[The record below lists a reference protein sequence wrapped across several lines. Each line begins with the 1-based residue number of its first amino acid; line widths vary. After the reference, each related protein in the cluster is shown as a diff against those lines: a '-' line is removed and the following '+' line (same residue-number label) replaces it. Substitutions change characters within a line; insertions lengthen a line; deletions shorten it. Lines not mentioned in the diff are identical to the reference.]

1 MKIMGIDLAGKVDNP
16 TGICILNVDESKGY
30 EIDMGTLYTDEE
42 ILEKINRVQ
51 PSLIVIDAPLSLP
64 KGRCCLEKECECAVG
79 GHFRQSERE
88 IRRYGSV
95 LPLTFTGMK
104 MLTLRGV
111 GLARALSDKFQLKET
126 HPRTAG
132 KILNWE
138 NLEKNLQNYF
148 HLPPD
153 PTEHELDAAIAALTG
168 FFYIDDCF
176 LELGDDDEG
185 TIILPKGKDC
195 LEILEKL
202 KRLGKFKN
210 TREV

>member
-1 MKIMGIDLAGKVDNP
+1 MKIMGIDLAGKVNNP
-16 TGICILNVDESKGY
+16 TGICILNADESR
-30 EIDMGTLYTDEE
+30 EHNIDMGTLYTDEE
-42 ILEKINRVQ
+42 ILEKINRLQ

-64 KGRCCLEKECECAVG
+64 KGRCCLEKECICAVG

-111 GLARALSDKFQLKET
+111 GLARALSGKFQLKET

-132 KILNWE
+132 KMLNWE
-138 NLEKNLQNYF
+138 NLEKNLENYF
-148 HLPPD
+148 HLPQD

-168 FFYIDDCF
+168 FFYINNCF

-195 LEILEKL
+195 LEILK
-202 KRLGKFKN
+202 KFKK
-210 TREV
+210 TGEV

>member
-16 TGICILNVDESKGY
+16 TGICILNTDESREY

-42 ILEKINRVQ
+42 ILGNIDRLQ
-51 PSLIVIDAPLSLP
+51 PSLIAIDAPLSLP

-111 GLARALSDKFQLKET
+111 GLASVLLGKFQLKET

-132 KILNWE
+132 KMLNWE
-138 NLEKNLQNYF
+138 NLEKDLENYF
-148 HLPPD
+148 HLPPN

-168 FFYIDDCF
+168 FFYINDCF
-176 LELGDDDEG
+176 LELGNEDEG

-195 LEILEKL
+195 LEILK
-202 KRLGKFKN
+202 K
-210 TREV
+210 V

>member
-1 MKIMGIDLAGKVDNP
+1 MGIDLAGKVDNP
-16 TGICILNVDESKGY
+16 TGICILNADESRGY
-30 EIDMGTLYTDEE
+30 EMDMGTLYTDEE
-42 ILEKINRVQ
+42 ILGTIDRVQ

-111 GLARALSDKFQLKET
+111 GLASTLSGKFQLKET

-132 KILNWE
+132 KMLNWE
-138 NLEKNLQNYF
+138 NLEKDLENCF
-148 HLPPD
+148 HLPPN

-168 FFYIDDCF
+168 FFYINDCF
-176 LELGDDDEG
+176 LELGDEDEG

-195 LEILEKL
+195 LEIIEKL
-202 KRLGKFKN
+202 KKPRK
-210 TREV
+210 V

>member
-16 TGICILNVDESKGY
+16 TGICILNADESIGY

-42 ILEKINRVQ
+42 ILGTIDRVQ
-51 PSLIVIDAPLSLP
+51 PSLIVIDSPLSLP

-111 GLARALSDKFQLKET
+111 GLTSALSGKFQLKET

-132 KILNWE
+132 KMLNWE
-138 NLEKNLQNYF
+138 NLEKDLETHF

-168 FFYIDDCF
+168 FFYINDCF
-176 LELGDDDEG
+176 LELGDEDEG
-185 TIILPKGKDC
+185 TIILPKGKVC
-195 LEILEKL
+195 LEKLEKL
-202 KRLGKFKN
+202 K
-210 TREV
+210 